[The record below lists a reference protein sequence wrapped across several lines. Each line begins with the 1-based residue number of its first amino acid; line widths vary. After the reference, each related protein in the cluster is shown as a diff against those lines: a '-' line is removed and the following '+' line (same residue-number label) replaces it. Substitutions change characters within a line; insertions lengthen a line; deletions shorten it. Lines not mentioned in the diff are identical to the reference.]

1 MAQVLHTTSQSAS
14 YEAAGSLYRDIS
26 PILTNIDPDN
36 TPLLSSIP
44 DGEEAHEMQ
53 FEWQLDSLRPPK
65 VNQRPEFDTYTYDK
79 VEGVGRMNN
88 YCQIFRVD
96 GKVSDVMQKA
106 WKTYNPKTNE
116 LARIIEKRTK
126 ELARDIEFAIM
137 ANATANAETAGGTLA
152 MTGGI
157 PYFLKEETMAVTVDG
172 TTNNDFATSTAHNLE
187 TGKWVYIKAATMPT
201 AKIGNASTGASF
213 TLAPNIPYYIRRVP
227 ITNGFSTTEFELFT
241 TMEAAVKNDTTKRIY
256 PTSAGT
262 TVAIILNNVVD
273 AGGNAFTLTNINDA
287 VQMSKMRGGTASE
300 MWMSYG
306 NKRRFSQLANS
317 VHTTQKSQT
326 DHRLDEVVT
335 TYETD
340 FGVIK
345 AQVHGDLPDDEIYI
359 LDPSY
364 WRLRWFDRAHITP
377 DSQLA
382 KDGSY
387 QKFVATAIMGL
398 EATQPLA
405 STAITN
411 IG

>member
-1 MAQVLHTTSQSAS
+1 MAQVIHTTSQSAS

-157 PYFLKEETMAVTVDG
+157 PYFLKEETMAVTVD
-172 TTNNDFATSTAHNLE
+172 TTDDTFTTSSAHHLE
-187 TGKWVYIKAATMPT
+187 TGKWVYVK
-201 AKIGNASTGASF
+201 ASTLPTSTPA
-213 TLAPNIPYYIRRVP
+213 LAANTPYYIRRVAD
-227 ITNGFSTTEFELFT
+227 TGGALSTTEFELYT
-241 TMEAAVKNDTTKRIY
+241 TMEGAVKGDANKQVTFTA
-256 PTSAGT
+256 AGT
-262 TVAIILNNVVD
+262 SVEIVMNNVVD

>member
-1 MAQVLHTTSQSAS
+1 MAQPTYTTSQSAS

-53 FEWQLDSLRPPK
+53 FEWQLDALRPPK
-65 VNQRPEFDTYTYDK
+65 VNQRPEFDTYTYEK
-79 VEGVGRMNN
+79 AEGVGRMNN
-88 YCQIFRVD
+88 FCQIFRVD

-137 ANATANAETAGGTLA
+137 TNTAAHAETAAGVLA

-157 PYFLKEETMAVTVDG
+157 PYFLDEDTMAVTVS
-172 TTNNDFATSTAHNLE
+172 TTNNTFTTATAHNLQ
-187 TGKWVYIKAATMPT
+187 TGKWVYVKATTLPT
-201 AKIGNASTGASF
+201 ASP
-213 TLAPNIPYYIRRVP
+213 TLDSNTPYYVRN
-227 ITNGFSTTEFELFT
+227 TGTAGTTFELYT
-241 TMEAAVKNDTTKRIY
+241 TMEAAIKGDTSKQVTF
-256 PTSAGT
+256 TAAGT
-262 TVAIILNNVVD
+262 SVSILMNNVVD

-287 VQMSKMRGGTASE
+287 VQMSMARGGSASD
-300 MWMSYG
+300 MWMSFA
-306 NKRRFSQLANS
+306 NKRRFSQLATS
-317 VHTTQKSQT
+317 VHTTQRNQT
-326 DHRLDEVVT
+326 DRRVEEVVT

-340 FGVIK
+340 FGTIK
-345 AQVHGDLPDDEIYI
+345 AQVHRDLANDTIYI

-364 WRLRWFDRAHITP
+364 WKLRWFDRAHIIP
-377 DSQLA
+377 DDKLA

-387 QKFVATAIMGL
+387 QKFVATANMGL

-405 STAITN
+405 STMIKN

>member
-1 MAQVLHTTSQSAS
+1 MAQINYTTSQSAS

-44 DGEEAHEMQ
+44 DGEEAHEMK
-53 FEWQLDSLRPPK
+53 FEWQLDALRPPK
-65 VNQRPEFDTYTYDK
+65 VNQRPEFDTYSYEK
-79 VEGVGRMNN
+79 AEGVGRMDN

-137 ANATANAETAGGTLA
+137 ANATATAETAGGTLA

-157 PYFLKEETMAVTVDG
+157 PYFLDENTMAVTVD
-172 TTNNDFATSTAHNLE
+172 TTNDTMKTASAHHLQ
-187 TGKWVYIKAATMPT
+187 TGKWVYLRGTTLPT
-201 AKIGNASTGASF
+201 ASPTVTST
-213 TLAPNIPYYIRRVP
+213 TPYYIRNVG
-227 ITNGFSTTEFELFT
+227 TSGDEFELYT
-241 TMEAAVKNDTTKRIY
+241 TLEAAVKGDTTKQV
-256 PTSAGT
+256 TFTAAGT
-262 TVAIILNNVVD
+262 SVSVLVNNVVD
-273 AGGNAFTLTNINDA
+273 AGGSAFTLANINDA

-300 MWMSYG
+300 MWMSYK
-306 NKRRFSQLANS
+306 NKRRFSGLAS
-317 VHTTQKSQT
+317 AVHTTNRNQT
-326 DHRLDEVVT
+326 DHRVDEVVT

-345 AQVHGDLPDDEIYI
+345 AQVHNDLADDVIYI

-364 WRLRWFDRAHITP
+364 WKLRWFDRAHVIP

-405 STAITN
+405 STAIKN

>member
-1 MAQVLHTTSQSAS
+1 MAQVTYTTSQSAS
-14 YEAAGSLYRDIS
+14 YEAEGSLYRDIS

-44 DGEEAHEMQ
+44 DGEEAHEMT

-65 VNQRPEFDTYTYDK
+65 VNQRPEFDTYSYEK
-79 VEGVGRMNN
+79 AEGIGRMSN

-126 ELARDIEFAIM
+126 ALARDMEFALM
-137 ANATANAETAGGTLA
+137 SNATATAETIGGTLA

-157 PYFLKEETMAVTVDG
+157 PYFLDEETMAVTVDD
-172 TTNNDFATSTAHNLE
+172 TDMTFTTSTPHHLA
-187 TGKWVYIKAATMPT
+187 TGQWVYVKASTFPAATM
-201 AKIGNASTGASF
+201 NDST
-213 TLAPNIPYYIRRVP
+213 PYYVRNVG
-227 ITNGFSTTEFELFT
+227 TTGTEFELYT
-241 TMEAAVKNDTTKRIY
+241 SMEAAVKGDTTKQVSFTGTG
-256 PTSAGT
+256 TS
-262 TVAIILNNVVD
+262 VSILMNNVVD
-273 AGGNAFTLTNINDA
+273 AGGSAFTLTNVNDA
-287 VQMSKMRGGTASE
+287 VQMSKMRGGSASD
-300 MWMSYG
+300 MWMSYA
-306 NKRRFSQLANS
+306 NKRRFSQLATS
-317 VHTTQKSQT
+317 VHTTQRSQT
-326 DHRLDEVVT
+326 DHRVDEVVT

-345 AQVHGDLPDDEIYI
+345 AQVHGDLSDDKIFI

-364 WRLRWFDRAHITP
+364 WKLRWFDRAHIIP
-377 DSQLA
+377 DDQLA

-387 QKFVATAIMGL
+387 QKFVGVGIMGL
-398 EATQPLA
+398 EGTQPLA